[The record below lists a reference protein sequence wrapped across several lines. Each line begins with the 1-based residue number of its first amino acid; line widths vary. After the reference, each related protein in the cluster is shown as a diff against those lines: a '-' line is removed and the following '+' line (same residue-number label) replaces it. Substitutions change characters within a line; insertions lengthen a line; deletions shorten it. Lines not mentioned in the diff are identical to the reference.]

1 MISTRSR
8 RFAWAAVLSGALCL
22 AGTAC
27 GSSDDDSPDNAS
39 STTTSTAPAAASGPL
54 AGICPDPL
62 VIQTAWYPEAEEVG
76 GYALVGP
83 DGTIDTDKGYYSGD
97 VGGVTVQVRAGG
109 PFIGNQSPSALLY
122 QHPDIFM
129 AAVSTDDGYLNA
141 SSHPTVAVFAPLQ
154 KSPLG
159 VLWDPDKYHFDSLS
173 DAGESGARILA
184 AGENG
189 ATDVLVTKGV
199 LQQSQFDFSWDNS
212 PGRFLA
218 GGEKDLLFDYAFS
231 DVYNYEHNVPQYG
244 KKLDYILAA
253 DEGYASYE
261 NSYAV
266 TPETLDSRADCLK
279 KVVPML
285 QQGEIDFINDPAP
298 LTEQIVKEA
307 TELRSPTFQSQDY
320 SKAVIENFKEGGLY
334 ANGTDG
340 TFGSFD
346 MDRVQEFIDTL
357 GPVADLTNTDVPDG
371 LEASDLVTNEF
382 LDPDIHLE

>member
-1 MISTRSR
+1 MNSTKFR
-8 RFAWAAVLSGALCL
+8 RLAWAAALSGALCL
-22 AGTAC
+22 AAAC
-27 GSSDDDSPDNAS
+27 GSDDDTSGDGGGATS
-39 STTTSTAPAAASGPL
+39 GGSTTTEAAAGPL

-83 DGTIDTDKGYYSGD
+83 NGTIDTDKGYYSGD
-97 VGGVTVQVRAGG
+97 VGGITVQVRAGG

-141 SSHPTVAVFAPLQ
+141 ATHPTVAVFAPLQ

-159 VLWDPDKYHFDSLS
+159 VLWDTDHYHFDSLK
-173 DAGESGARILA
+173 DAGDSGATILA

-189 ATDVLVTKGV
+189 ATDVLVTEGV
-199 LQQSQFDFSWDNS
+199 LKQSQFDFSWDNS

-218 GGEKDLLFDYAFS
+218 DGEKDLLFDYAFS

-244 KKLDYILAA
+244 KKLGYRLAA

-266 TPETLDSRADCLK
+266 TPDTLKSRADCLK

-285 QQGEIDFINDPAP
+285 QQGELDFINNPEP

-307 TELRSPTFQSQDY
+307 DELRSPTFQSQDY
-320 SKAVIENFKEGGLY
+320 SKAVIANFRQNGLF

-346 MDRVQEFIDTL
+346 MDRVQQFIDTL

-371 LEASDLVTNEF
+371 LKASDLVTNEF
-382 LDPDIHLE
+382 LDPSIHLD